1 MIFEEFLIRRLNY
14 YGRAIQIGVVCKLN
28 GGWGIGGA

>member
-14 YGRAIQIGVVCKLN
+14 YGKAIQIGVVCKLT
-28 GGWGIGGA
+28 GWGIGGA